1 MFKIKSNED
10 GNINKYKDRLVIK
23 GCSQRK
29 GLDYEE
35 TYTPVARLTTVR
47 TLLSLVDSSTQNPNK
62 SFNASVWRMAP
73 KHLHTG
79 HKNVTIAAYV
89 SARKSG
95 ENEENEFFEE
105 SEGILY
111 GPGLAD

>member
-1 MFKIKSNED
+1 
-10 GNINKYKDRLVIK
+10 
-23 GCSQRK
+23 
-29 GLDYEE
+29 
-35 TYTPVARLTTVR
+35 
-47 TLLSLVDSSTQNPNK
+47 
-62 SFNASVWRMAP
+62 MAP